1 MVPVIASLRKVT
13 DIFVSHYSCYRSFKT
28 SFLLIISLK
37 LQELLYLMFN
47 FILNIL
53 IEYILY
59 HKQFK
64 KYLDNYISV

>member
-1 MVPVIASLRKVT
+1 
-13 DIFVSHYSCYRSFKT
+13 
-28 SFLLIISLK
+28 
-37 LQELLYLMFN
+37 MFN

-53 IEYILY
+53 IKYILY